1 MLRVGVAPVFFFTC
15 PVFKVE
21 NLTVFSFLSFF
32 VLSPFPRS
40 EESKQTQND
49 KVLRGKQRRLLRQKF
64 LQYPHIT
71 ANFRLV
77 STCCLLSL
85 NCFAPHGEAVVDG
98 FGWREAQTRF
108 NLSSRVAHK
117 EAGGA
122 RREACRFGS
131 A

>member
-1 MLRVGVAPVFFFTC
+1 MKFFKDEILRISSFYLGFFLPPFAP
-15 PVFKVE
+15 
-21 NLTVFSFLSFF
+21 S
-32 VLSPFPRS
+32 RR
-40 EESKQTQND
+40 ESKQTQND

-71 ANFRLV
+71 ANFRLA

-108 NLSSRVAHK
+108 DLSSRVAHK
-117 EAGGA
+117 EAGTA